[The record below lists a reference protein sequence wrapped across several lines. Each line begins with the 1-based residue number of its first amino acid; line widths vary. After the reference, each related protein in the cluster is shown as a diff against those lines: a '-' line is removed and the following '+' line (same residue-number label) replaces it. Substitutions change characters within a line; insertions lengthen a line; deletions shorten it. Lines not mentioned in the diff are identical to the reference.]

1 MGFIGSELGSKI
13 GGITG
18 KFIGKK
24 ILKIKILGNVLVNW
38 LEKLEALICLL
49 KMGGMYEKQV

>member
-1 MGFIGSELGSKI
+1 MGFIGSELGSEI

-24 ILKIKILGNVLVNW
+24 FLKIKILVNV
-38 LEKLEALICLL
+38 
-49 KMGGMYEKQV
+49 